1 MVEARGSREL
11 HRESERQMISSTVA
25 RRYSGSSL
33 IDSVL
38 VRGLALR
45 AAATARVSEWQQ
57 RAAGRRELVNL
68 TERDLRDIGI
78 SRSDAE
84 AEANKPFWQE

>member
-1 MVEARGSREL
+1 
-11 HRESERQMISSTVA
+11 MISSTVA

>member
-1 MVEARGSREL
+1 
-11 HRESERQMISSTVA
+11 MISSTVA

-33 IDSVL
+33 IDSML
-38 VRGLALR
+38 LRGLALR
-45 AAATARVSEWQQ
+45 AAAMARVNEWQQ

>member
-1 MVEARGSREL
+1 
-11 HRESERQMISSTVA
+11 MISSTVA

-33 IDSVL
+33 IDSVV
-38 VRGLALR
+38 VRGLAVR
-45 AAATARVSEWQQ
+45 AAAIARMTEWQQ
-57 RAAGRRELVNL
+57 RVAGRRELMSL

-84 AEANKPFWQE
+84 AEASKPFWQE

>member
-1 MVEARGSREL
+1 
-11 HRESERQMISSTVA
+11 MISSTVA

-33 IDSVL
+33 IDSLL

-45 AAATARVSEWQQ
+45 AATMARVSEWQQ
-57 RAAGRRELVNL
+57 RSAGRRELISL

-84 AEANKPFWQE
+84 AEASKPFWQE